1 MRRIKKRNSTR
12 STYVDAHKYMVDM
25 YNQEATDKQVS
36 GVTKELPTGA
46 YSNVYPKRQPK
57 EEVIEQ
63 GGLIYNTR
71 IVEPEVELVR
81 CKTENFSE
89 TFTNKLTE
97 WVNEKHFDYFVTYR
111 PKKTKIT
118 EHNAPNLMDRVVL
131 ELETLKDLYWV
142 IERDWNGES
151 NHCHMLIGG
160 KVNRSLLA
168 KAMRRTEKEI
178 KYFEPI
184 IDKQDSVR
192 YVSKYL
198 KRDSY
203 IRAYGYLNRNTEIQE
218 AENRW
223 WLDNMPHKETID
235 THPNANKQRQAQRVS
250 EYNGWGRLK
259 DRFQDKK
266 IIVNYDRKKGVEV
279 TKIPVNPKREA
290 IIENMRENL

>member
-1 MRRIKKRNSTR
+1 
-12 STYVDAHKYMVDM
+12 M
-25 YNQEATDKQVS
+25 Y
-36 GVTKELPTGA
+36 
-46 YSNVYPKRQPK
+46 KRQ
-57 EEVIEQ
+57 V
-63 GGLIYNTR
+63 
-71 IVEPEVELVR
+71 
-81 CKTENFSE
+81 
-89 TFTNKLTE
+89 TF
-97 WVNEKHFDYFVTYR
+97 R

-118 EHNAPNLMDRVVL
+118 EHNSPGLFDRVVL

-142 IERDWNGES
+142 VERDWNGAS
-151 NHCHMLIGG
+151 NHCHILIGG
-160 KVNRSLLA
+160 KVNRGLLA
-168 KAMRRTEKEI
+168 KAMRRSEKEI

-198 KRDSY
+198 KKDSY
-203 IRAYGYLNRNTEIQE
+203 IRAYGYLNRDTEIQE

-235 THPNANKQRQAQRVS
+235 THPNADKQRKAQRVS

-290 IIENMRENL
+290 IVENIRESL